1 MPISPFDALISFAR
15 WVKRAFV
22 RVVNFVM
29 PIHRN
34 AKSYARL
41 LLFLPETAVL
51 GCWQASLADKNGGA
65 PDTLVFSH
73 SASNKPGDRERFLA
87 QLANEISNKPET
99 GDLDLLLV
107 ASDTQPITPYTAVA
121 RMFGRRLNMQI
132 FASPRALADARN
144 TILHNKCATDA
155 KDSDQIQLSE
165 RAAGCLRPP
174 LVAKNMA
181 REYLKTIDPTGRY
194 CAISF
199 PPGKMLK
206 EANLTLATLPKRYPG
221 WRVVI
226 LNDPHSVDGLPPDLP
241 PEVLLPARIGFD
253 FLTLLCLAI
262 EADAYIGAADVYG
275 LVAYLA
281 RRPASLLAG
290 TNPPVMVSAAR
301 HVPPIAEIE
310 RLAVDLFGANVPA

>member
-1 MPISPFDALISFAR
+1 M
-15 WVKRAFV
+15 
-22 RVVNFVM
+22 VNFVV
-29 PIHRN
+29 PVYWN

-41 LLFLPETAVL
+41 LLFLPETGVL
-51 GCWQASLADKNGGA
+51 GYWQASLADKNGGA

-73 SASNKPGDRERFLA
+73 SASNEPGDRERFLA
-87 QLANEISNKPET
+87 QLANKISNKPEAW
-99 GDLDLLLV
+99 DLDLVLT
-107 ASDTQPITPYTAVA
+107 ANDAQPITAYTAVA

-132 FASPRALADARN
+132 FASPQALADARN
-144 TILHNKCATDA
+144 IVLHNSCATEE

-174 LVAKNMA
+174 LLAKNMA
-181 REYLKTIDPTGRY
+181 REYLKMIDPNGRY
-194 CAISF
+194 CAMSF
-199 PPGKMLK
+199 PPGKVLK
-206 EANLTLATLPKRYPG
+206 EANLTLTTLPKRYPG

-226 LNDPHSVDGLPPDLP
+226 LNDPHSVDGLSPDLP
-241 PEVLLPARIGFD
+241 QEVLLPARTGFD

-290 TNPPVMVSAAR
+290 TKPPVIVSAAR